1 MKITT
6 AAWLLIALALG
17 VMCNPARGAET
28 NDPPRVG
35 SLREFDRFIFEGTNS
50 FSGGS
55 LWLALNSTYDFPLQS
70 HPLAPRDAFLAAIES
85 QLRLGYVHCGFPDA
99 RITAHYDDQADRV
112 IVQIKEGT
120 RYRCGPVEVI
130 GARKMPTQPIVE
142 ALTVTNACT
151 EVLPQSFQF
160 LDNAPA
166 NRTEA
171 AETNITKM
179 WVAGQP
185 ARFDDI
191 SRRYLSGKVTNA
203 LAKHGFFRSRF
214 TLNVVTNPAVRTA
227 TLQVKIRDEG
237 PPAIIDRINV
247 VGNRRNSRK
256 VLLDYLGLKPE
267 MTFTSDLAAAI
278 NDRLYHS
285 ARFLTNSVQ
294 ASPPDASGRVQL
306 TVAVIEN
313 DETPPLT
320 GKFEPMEQVLLKTRD
335 WLAKLGDSG
344 EEAVISASGYSAD
357 ASSVRCIVSPH
368 RGLLVLENV
377 MVGGTNRLR
386 RALVMSSCQ
395 LALYLSE
402 RQQKYVT
409 RLSAAQ
415 FTSNISAETRAL
427 DADGHCVD
435 FQAGAG
441 MHSLGDETNAP
452 PYALSMSLAPAAFL
466 HLTPGKKFNRRF
478 DGDQLV
484 MSNAD
489 TIIKLDA
496 QTGRIVG
503 MALNAQEAHQLRL
516 SLHFE
521 TDAFGPAL
529 AGIER
534 DGAGFANAYRTNS
547 PLGSAV
553 VFFGPE
559 LLQFPD
565 LDGALRARLPA
576 QTYAQLP
583 ALLRR
588 LGAEDFLAPWESFF
602 KDEQAESDDP
612 GGKFEV
618 PEEPR
623 EVPGGTFGA
632 GVSAAAKFIL
642 EGGDLIFQ
650 PRSWPWTVSR
660 DIALLYR
667 NHQDFLLPDLTEM
680 HHSGDAGP
688 IGCLVTAWMLQGGRD
703 NLLSKAMAAQ
713 GLLRLSDEAFR
724 SDCRLFLD
732 EHYVAGQF
740 IARLAATLGNL
751 DEPELDAVMA
761 LMPAGRADF
770 IRDCARRVHAAPKGQ
785 PLFATLAPALDA
797 YWEKEGK
804 QNVADELKKLA
815 GD

>member
-427 DADGHCVD
+427 DAD
-435 FQAGAG
+435 
-441 MHSLGDETNAP
+441 
-452 PYALSMSLAPAAFL
+452 
-466 HLTPGKKFNRRF
+466 
-478 DGDQLV
+478 
-484 MSNAD
+484 
-489 TIIKLDA
+489 
-496 QTGRIVG
+496 
-503 MALNAQEAHQLRL
+503 
-516 SLHFE
+516 
-521 TDAFGPAL
+521 
-529 AGIER
+529 
-534 DGAGFANAYRTNS
+534 
-547 PLGSAV
+547 
-553 VFFGPE
+553 
-559 LLQFPD
+559 
-565 LDGALRARLPA
+565 
-576 QTYAQLP
+576 
-583 ALLRR
+583 
-588 LGAEDFLAPWESFF
+588 
-602 KDEQAESDDP
+602 
-612 GGKFEV
+612 
-618 PEEPR
+618 
-623 EVPGGTFGA
+623 
-632 GVSAAAKFIL
+632 
-642 EGGDLIFQ
+642 
-650 PRSWPWTVSR
+650 
-660 DIALLYR
+660 
-667 NHQDFLLPDLTEM
+667 
-680 HHSGDAGP
+680 
-688 IGCLVTAWMLQGGRD
+688 
-703 NLLSKAMAAQ
+703 
-713 GLLRLSDEAFR
+713 
-724 SDCRLFLD
+724 
-732 EHYVAGQF
+732 
-740 IARLAATLGNL
+740 
-751 DEPELDAVMA
+751 
-761 LMPAGRADF
+761 
-770 IRDCARRVHAAPKGQ
+770 
-785 PLFATLAPALDA
+785 
-797 YWEKEGK
+797 
-804 QNVADELKKLA
+804 
-815 GD
+815 